1 MNIKKVVK
9 LAFIIIIV
17 LILATFLLNA
27 IILKKLEENNQ
38 SRKKISKLVL
48 MQENMN
54 ILVKDATT
62 ADNKK
67 ELESIKL
74 EFIKYEKM
82 FEDLKNTLIVND
94 MDDFLDFFI
103 KDIHK
108 SQKILD
114 HLELLSESEEE
125 IEESFDKI
133 YNLQLEQI
141 ELKYLFLENYPKE
154 NILRRT
160 LEEDIVKT
168 KISL

>member
-38 SRKKISKLVL
+38 SRKEISKLVL